1 MNNIFNFKRFVNY
14 LRFDLRNAKNYY
26 GLSMLVVGLFPVIV
40 FAFSQI
46 LYWMVSK
53 DNVSLDFGLAFRCI
67 TLCIAVAIVNL
78 TAPPKMYGRITE
90 RRCGSDWLLIPASTF
105 EKWLSMLIITLVV
118 VPVVMVVLLLISDTF
133 LALLFP
139 ARYGENV
146 FSILDG
152 QNLFRIDTGEGL
164 VLNMVYP
171 FYVSWVTSGL
181 AFLLGSVVFKR
192 AKVAKTILVCMA
204 IGVVFSAITM
214 PVFQSSNMEEW
225 LQSMDWVDPYQI
237 VRWFNSWINIT
248 FAVEFVLLAG
258 GLFYRLRTIK
268 H

>member
-26 GLSMLVVGLFPVIV
+26 GLSMLVVGLLPVIV

-181 AFLLGSVVFKR
+181 AFLLGSVVF
-192 AKVAKTILVCMA
+192 T
-204 IGVVFSAITM
+204 
-214 PVFQSSNMEEW
+214 
-225 LQSMDWVDPYQI
+225 
-237 VRWFNSWINIT
+237 
-248 FAVEFVLLAG
+248 
-258 GLFYRLRTIK
+258 
-268 H
+268 

>member
-26 GLSMLVVGLFPVIV
+26 GLSMLVVGLLPVIV

-105 EKWLSMLIITLVV
+105 EKWW
-118 VPVVMVVLLLISDTF
+118 
-133 LALLFP
+133 
-139 ARYGENV
+139 R
-146 FSILDG
+146 
-152 QNLFRIDTGEGL
+152 R
-164 VLNMVYP
+164 
-171 FYVSWVTSGL
+171 
-181 AFLLGSVVFKR
+181 
-192 AKVAKTILVCMA
+192 
-204 IGVVFSAITM
+204 
-214 PVFQSSNMEEW
+214 
-225 LQSMDWVDPYQI
+225 
-237 VRWFNSWINIT
+237 
-248 FAVEFVLLAG
+248 
-258 GLFYRLRTIK
+258 
-268 H
+268 